1 VLREDHHGGSK
12 DIRVRPSQERD
23 PMPDLTRVAQPA
35 ARLGRPVPIRPY
47 PTLNAAIRT
56 IGRHA
61 PLDTAL
67 SALPAILL
75 ESLRHG

>member
-1 VLREDHHGGSK
+1 
-12 DIRVRPSQERD
+12 
-23 PMPDLTRVAQPA
+23 MPDLTRVVRTA

-56 IGRHA
+56 MGRHT

-67 SALPAILL
+67 PTLPAILS
-75 ESLRHG
+75 EKLRHG